1 MTLGEPE
8 QALAE
13 AHALAIAAETVVAKV
28 LDRIAGSDLRHELHA
43 LAQDA
48 RATRERCLAHERTLA
63 EETQT
68 ELIHHLNTTKDRA
81 ADLAGAWFK
90 AGTSPREAWTFL
102 AMGEAAEVTAW
113 RALGALALDA
123 GDEPLCELA
132 AWGLEVQERHLAL
145 VLERAPLVGVLVV

>member
-1 MTLGEPE
+1 MLGEPE

-13 AHALAIAAETVVAKV
+13 AHALAIAAEVVVGKV
-28 LDRIAGSDLRHELHA
+28 IDRIAGSDVRHDLHA

-48 RATRERCLAHERTLA
+48 RTTRERCLAHERTLD

-68 ELIHHLNTTKDRA
+68 ELLHHLNTTKDRA

-102 AMGEAAEVTAW
+102 AMGEAGEVTAW
-113 RALGALALDA
+113 RMLGALALGA
-123 GDEPLCELA
+123 RDEPLTELA
-132 AWGLEVQERHLAL
+132 AWGLQVQERHLAT
-145 VLERAPLVGVLVV
+145 VLERAPLLGLIVV